1 MDGIPA
7 RKLASTIG
15 LPVERLLGHLNDMG
29 IRIESETD
37 LVTGVQQL
45 RLLQRLPA
53 LESESPA
60 NRLFAISEVQAATNL
75 RDLNRLLTEA
85 MSARTI
91 QALIKDKNLNLVIE
105 AVLAHVGDPKQQL
118 LAAAVLGRLAAVAR
132 GRESEVF
139 SRADDVLTTEPT
151 SIETLEDADEKTYAA
166 MLLSHSTRSW
176 VSSYSYRE
184 AVTIDTADA
193 ARRELLA
200 ANLSREGSISGW
212 IQGVTEHADV
222 LRVVKGEDARL
233 RRVRRIFA
241 AMRAVASTWRGDVGK
256 DVGDRL
262 AECMRVFLSR
272 APTDTHQEVLYESMD
287 NLLAVLC
294 RVIELR
300 FSSALYSSTYT
311 AASCAMVV
319 NSSSLL
325 PCGVAQPAEPTIR
338 SQPAFSSSTR
348 LSSSAAAKTT
358 ILGLAI
364 TVPFQAYSAMWL
376 NNWMIFCLSLSGSS
390 GFSIETMF
398 CSRCSILTVPVS
410 KVAMAE

>member
-29 IRIESETD
+29 IQIESETD

-53 LESESPA
+53 LDSESPA

-85 MSARTI
+85 MSARKI

-118 LAAAVLGRLAAVAR
+118 LAAAVLGRLAAVVR

-139 SRADDVLTTEPT
+139 SRADEALITEPV
-151 SIETLEDADEKTYAA
+151 SIEMLDDADEKTYATT
-166 MLLSHSTRSW
+166 MLAHSTRSW

-184 AVTIDTADA
+184 VVAVDTADA
-193 ARRELLA
+193 ARRELLS

-212 IQGVTEHADV
+212 IGGVTKHADV
-222 LRVVKGEDARL
+222 LTEVKGEVARI

-241 AMRAVASTWRGDVGK
+241 AMRDVASRWRGDVGK
-256 DVGDRL
+256 DVGESL
-262 AECMRVFLSR
+262 AECMRLFLSR
-272 APTDTHQEVLYESMD
+272 APVDMDQEVLHESMD

-294 RVIELR
+294 R
-300 FSSALYSSTYT
+300 
-311 AASCAMVV
+311 
-319 NSSSLL
+319 
-325 PCGVAQPAEPTIR
+325 GD
-338 SQPAFSSSTR
+338 
-348 LSSSAAAKTT
+348 
-358 ILGLAI
+358 
-364 TVPFQAYSAMWL
+364 
-376 NNWMIFCLSLSGSS
+376 
-390 GFSIETMF
+390 
-398 CSRCSILTVPVS
+398 
-410 KVAMAE
+410 